1 MSVEKEFDFP
11 DPGDLQF
18 LQWQNTSPSFKWFY
32 TPHRCIFI
40 FIFILFFLII
50 QPSDPLYQL
59 YSFWFIS
66 TFFIATCVQDGPLV
80 RPHPFFWRF
89 VLGFTIVLL
98 FTILSCCFLGRDII
112 RSYLVKITPKMA
124 GDIPP
129 DRDYSMSCTIYDKN
143 HPTDPFHNVKTVVYD
158 EFMAAHFFGW
168 ICKSILLRD
177 TSMCWILS
185 CSFEV
190 VERSLKHW
198 FPNFNECWWDSLIL
212 DVLLCNGFGI
222 FIGMKL
228 VNYLIVVP
236 WETRLLCEF
245 KTNEEKLA
253 RMLKQF
259 TPRSYSKFEWKP
271 LVSLKRYCIFV
282 FVMLVILLLELNL
295 FSLKMVLKMKT
306 QNVILIILVMVHVLI
321 GAPSIFEMYLYA
333 TNVKNTI
340 GIYAEA
346 NIILILSESL
356 LIWKCSD
363 GYFVE
368 KVPLVSKIV
377 AFSAL
382 ALIVG
387 FPIVWFGIL
396 KKEKKKMKNE

>member
-1 MSVEKEFDFP
+1 MSVEKEFEFP
-11 DPGDLQF
+11 DSGDLQF
-18 LQWQNTSPSFKWFY
+18 LQWQNTSPNFKWFY
-32 TPHRCIFI
+32 TPHRFIFI
-40 FIFILFFLII
+40 FIFILFFLVV
-50 QPSDPLYQL
+50 QPTKPLYQL
-59 YSFWFIS
+59 FSFWFIIA
-66 TFFIATCVQDGPLV
+66 FFIATCVQDGPLV

-89 VLGFTIVLL
+89 VLGFTIVLI
-98 FTILSCCFLGRDII
+98 FTNISGCYFGRDSV
-112 RSYLVKITPKMA
+112 RYFLTKITPKAA

-143 HPTDPFHNVKTVVYD
+143 NPGDPFHNVKAVVYD

-177 TSMCWILS
+177 ASMCWILS
-185 CSFEV
+185 CSFEI

-222 FIGMKL
+222 FIGMIL
-228 VNYLIVVP
+228 VNYLVVVP
-236 WETRLLCEF
+236 WEMRLICEC

-271 LVSLKRYCIFV
+271 LLSLKRYFIYV
-282 FVMLVILLLELNL
+282 FVICVILLLELNL
-295 FSLKMVLKMKT
+295 FGLKMVLKVTTK
-306 QNVILIILVMVHVLI
+306 NIILIILVFVHVLI

-340 GIYAEA
+340 GTYAEA
-346 NIILILSESL
+346 NIVLILSEAL

-363 GYFVE
+363 GYFVQ
-368 KVPLVSKIV
+368 KTPLICKIV
-377 AFSAL
+377 AVSAVSF
-382 ALIVG
+382 IFG
-387 FPIVWFGIL
+387 FPLIWFGIL
-396 KKEKKKMKNE
+396 KKGKKKIKNE